1 MHTLNFL
8 KIKKQLPE
16 NVNLLA
22 VSKGFKSEDIKNIY
36 DLGQKHFGESK
47 LQEALNKQEFLE
59 DNKDIIWHFIGRI
72 QGNKIKKIVQNFDYI
87 HSVDSFEKLLKISNV
102 SHELDRIPNLM
113 IQVKFVEDPNKGGIT
128 TSELIESWNDINNL
142 KNTRIKGLMT
152 INPKGLDSNQNFNL
166 FSKCKKLADSLE
178 LKDCS
183 MGMTQDWQEAVK
195 AGSTWIRLGSLIFG
209 ERIY

>member
-59 DNKDIIWHFIGRI
+59 DNSDIIWHFIGRI

-166 FSKCKKLADSLE
+166 FSKCKQLADSLE

-195 AGSTWIRLGSLIFG
+195 AGSTWIRIGSFIFG

>member
-72 QGNKIKKIVQNFDYI
+72 QGNKIKKIVQNF
-87 HSVDSFEKLLKISNV
+87 E
-102 SHELDRIPNLM
+102 
-113 IQVKFVEDPNKGGIT
+113 
-128 TSELIESWNDINNL
+128 
-142 KNTRIKGLMT
+142 
-152 INPKGLDSNQNFNL
+152 
-166 FSKCKKLADSLE
+166 
-178 LKDCS
+178 
-183 MGMTQDWQEAVK
+183 
-195 AGSTWIRLGSLIFG
+195 
-209 ERIY
+209 

>member
-113 IQVKFVEDPNKGGIT
+113 IQVKFVEDPNKGGIK
-128 TSELIESWNDINNL
+128 TSELIESWNDIKNL

-195 AGSTWIRLGSLIFG
+195 AGSTWIRIGSFIFG

>member
-166 FSKCKKLADSLE
+166 FSKCKQLADSLE

-195 AGSTWIRLGSLIFG
+195 AGSTWIRIGSFIFG